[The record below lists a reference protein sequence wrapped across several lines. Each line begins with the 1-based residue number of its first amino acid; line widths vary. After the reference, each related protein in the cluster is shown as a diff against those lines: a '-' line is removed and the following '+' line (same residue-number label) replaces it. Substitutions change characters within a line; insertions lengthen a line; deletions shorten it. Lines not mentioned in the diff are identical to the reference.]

1 MILYLHCV
9 RCCKCKKIILQ
20 YEYCTYS
27 MVTVNHASYLGGM
40 IWCIA
45 IFSLKGHF
53 LVYKKLFILHRIFPK
68 APKMILAG
76 KKMFDIRLQSRP
88 RSQTN
93 CLANNCFHQ
102 RDCFVFS
109 TTIYCQWR
117 KEDCPQC
124 PVPTVP
130 RHGFV
135 FARTSE
141 LFVDKGRWHKHEIFL
156 I

>member
-1 MILYLHCV
+1 MFSSKHYQWYCIFTVCAV
-9 RCCKCKKIILQ
+9 VNAKKLF
-20 YEYCTYS
+20 YSTSTYS

-53 LVYKKLFILHRIFPK
+53 LVYKKLFILHRIFLQ

-88 RSQTN
+88 RSQTK
-93 CLANNCFHQ
+93 CLENNCFLQ

-117 KEDCPQC
+117 KEDCPLYPGMGLCLQGHQSC
-124 PVPTVP
+124 
-130 RHGFV
+130 
-135 FARTSE
+135 
-141 LFVDKGRWHKHEIFL
+141 L
-156 I
+156 